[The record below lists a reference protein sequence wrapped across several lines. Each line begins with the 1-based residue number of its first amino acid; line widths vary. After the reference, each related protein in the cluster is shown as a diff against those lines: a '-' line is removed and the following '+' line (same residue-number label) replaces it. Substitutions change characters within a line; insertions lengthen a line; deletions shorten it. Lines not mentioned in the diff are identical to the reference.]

1 MTDKATPRPWRWE
14 IHDGSLA
21 SIEGPDGAV
30 YHVLSV
36 SPCKE
41 CRKDEWE
48 WGNCF
53 TPSLA
58 DADLIVAAVNSYS
71 PDKDEKVR
79 ALVEAAEGA
88 ANMCEVASR
97 TMFDHGF
104 NEAGHHF
111 LAWTSTLRAA
121 LAALGETA

>member
-1 MTDKATPRPWRWE
+1 MTDKATPRPWR
-14 IHDGSLA
+14 IGFLDGSGA
-21 SIEGPDGAV
+21 RDGIYITANNEAV
-30 YHVLSV
+30 V
-36 SPCKE
+36 
-41 CRKDEWE
+41 
-48 WGNCF
+48 WGGLDDWCV
-53 TPSLA
+53 PRGVEKIA
-58 DADLIVAAVNSYS
+58 DAELIVTAVNSYS